1 LELIFEEGIE
11 VELTEAC
18 SVELPAYVSR
28 LSPEDISLI
37 MGSPNPENKVIAAG
51 TDPRD
56 GMITLLTASGKV
68 MVFNAAEFYIPHGP
82 ALPTQDGTRIHL
94 PNVDGR
100 WPGMEDGCLV
110 DSGWMLQNSRS
121 GLLGAVLTTP
131 NYSHEDTPK

>member
-1 LELIFEEGIE
+1 
-11 VELTEAC
+11 VELTSGC
-18 SVELPAYVSR
+18 SVELPSYVVR
-28 LSPEDISLI
+28 LSSEEITGIVSGPDA
-37 MGSPNPENKVIAAG
+37 NTKVIAAG

-56 GMITLLTASGKV
+56 GMITLLTATGKV
-68 MVFNAAEFYIPHGP
+68 MIFDAAKFYVPPGP
-82 ALPTQDGTRIHL
+82 SLPVPGGTKVHL

-110 DSGWMLQNSRS
+110 DAAWMLQNSRS